1 MLGNCLF
8 IDIVVAQLDDI
19 RAETQVY
26 ITIKISH
33 SCSQTKLCSVP
44 KSAMFSTV
52 TGSNIRIQGET
63 SQEEGMAKAL
73 KIDPSASYS
82 TIASPVTC
90 SAES

>member
-8 IDIVVAQLDDI
+8 IDIVVAELEDI
-19 RAETQVY
+19 RAEAQVS

-33 SCSQTKLCSVP
+33 SSQTKLCSVP
-44 KSAMFSTV
+44 NSAMFSTV

-82 TIASPVTC
+82 MTATPVTW
-90 SAES
+90 AEI